1 MGLIASKEGLKIVDK
16 ARLAKGWARQAPIWY
31 QEANVSLPTLKRFLA
46 GRKSISQECFQG
58 ISEALGVDW
67 KKLVDW
73 EKSCKNLVD
82 DYSIAQIYPEEDC
95 NEMPDVNIL
104 YGREK
109 ELENLKQLILQNKPR
124 PRVVVLCGQA
134 GIGKTAL
141 AAKLTEEVKSDF
153 EYFSWRSLNYSPPQ
167 TLSEMLSGL
176 IKFISGE
183 ENYSLSRNVDSLI
196 AELLKIFSERCVLL
210 VLDGWENILQ
220 ILRTQ
225 SDEASRI
232 DYEKYG
238 ELLRLLGERKHKS
251 CVLITTQE
259 EPKELSSLQD
269 SSFVNI
275 TRLLG
280 LELEAGLE
288 ILNAKKL
295 IFRTQQAEQLI
306 NDYRGNPLVLNHI
319 CEHIKKVFLGDV
331 TQYETNYTTL
341 YPLNFETAI
350 KKNCE
355 GLPNLETEIL
365 RIIATESTPIEY
377 EQLKLQIHNT
387 SKTANSDLQN
397 SLSLLFER
405 SLIEINSQGSRIFYN
420 LQPITRKCVRKL
432 YEINYP
438 N

>member
-1 MGLIASKEGLKIVDK
+1 MGLIASKEGLKIVEK

-46 GRKSISQECFQG
+46 GRKSISQECFQE
-58 ISEALGVDW
+58 ISEVLGVDW

-73 EKSCKNLVD
+73 EKSCKNPGD

-95 NEMPDVNIL
+95 NEMPDVDIL

-124 PRVVVLCGQA
+124 PRVVILCGQP

-183 ENYSLSRNVDSLI
+183 GNCSLSRNVDSLI
-196 AELLKIFSERCVLL
+196 AELLKIFSDRCVLL

-225 SDEASRI
+225 SAEASRI
-232 DYEKYG
+232 DYEKYC
-238 ELLRLLGERKHKS
+238 ELLRLIGERKHKS

-259 EPKELSSLQD
+259 EPKELSPLQN
-269 SSFVNI
+269 SSYVNI

-280 LELEAGLE
+280 LEIEASIK
-288 ILNAKKL
+288 ILSAKNL
-295 IFRTQQAEQLI
+295 IFLPQQAEKLI
-306 NDYRGNPLVLNHI
+306 KDYKGNPLVLNHI
-319 CEHIKKVFLGDV
+319 CEHIKKIFLGDV

-341 YPLNFETAI
+341 YPLSFETAI

-355 GLPNLETEIL
+355 CLSNLEAEIL
-365 RIIATESTPIEY
+365 RIIATESISIEY
-377 EQLKLQIHNT
+377 KHLKSQIQN
-387 SKTANSDLQN
+387 SSGTADSALQN
-397 SLSLLFER
+397 ALKLLFER
-405 SLIEINSQGSRIFYN
+405 SLIEIYSQGSIIFYN

-432 YEINYP
+432 YENNYL